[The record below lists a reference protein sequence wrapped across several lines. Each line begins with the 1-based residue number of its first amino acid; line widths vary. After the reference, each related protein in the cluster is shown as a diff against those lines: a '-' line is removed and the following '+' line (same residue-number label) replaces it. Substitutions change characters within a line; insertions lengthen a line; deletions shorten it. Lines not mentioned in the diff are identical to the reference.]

1 MNQEVNQAAQVDP
14 LDAFVQEAIDQDSQ
28 QEQVD
33 TPTTESA
40 PVVEEVKQDEVVADA
55 VVEDDKPVDGFQKR
69 INKVTADKY
78 EETRRADALQARLD
92 KLENNSVD
100 KVDAKAPTL
109 EEYEYDDEAFN
120 KANLSFHVQQEMQKQ
135 TDLQG
140 QAAANVKAQ
149 QGVEKFN
156 EQITAL
162 GKEDFS
168 EKASAIPN
176 LPNGVA
182 DALMQVDN
190 GAEMIYHL
198 GTHLDKADA
207 LANMTPAAA
216 MMELGRLS
224 VEMKTKPEIKTS
236 AAPEPIEP
244 LQSGSSLP
252 SEIGDDISIDAW
264 MNKYN

>member
-1 MNQEVNQAAQVDP
+1 MNQEENQAAQVDP
-14 LDAFVQEAIDQDSQ
+14 LDAFVQEAIDQDSK

-33 TPTTESA
+33 TPTTDSA
-40 PVVEEVKQDEVVADA
+40 PVVEVKQDEVVTAN
-55 VVEDDKPVDGFQKR
+55 EDDKPAVDGFQKR
-69 INKVTADKY
+69 INKVTADKHDALR
-78 EETRRADALQARLD
+78 ERDALQAELD
-92 KLENNSVD
+92 KLRNNPAD
-100 KVDAKAPTL
+100 KVEAKAPTL
-109 EEYEYDDEAFN
+109 EDHEYDEEAFN
-120 KANLSFHVQQEMQKQ
+120 KANLSYHVQQEMQKQ

-168 EKASAIPN
+168 EKANAIPN

-182 DALMQVDN
+182 DALMQIDN

-224 VEMKTKPEIKTS
+224 VEMNTKPEIKTS

-252 SEIGDDISIDAW
+252 SEIGDDISINAW
-264 MNKYN
+264 MSKYN